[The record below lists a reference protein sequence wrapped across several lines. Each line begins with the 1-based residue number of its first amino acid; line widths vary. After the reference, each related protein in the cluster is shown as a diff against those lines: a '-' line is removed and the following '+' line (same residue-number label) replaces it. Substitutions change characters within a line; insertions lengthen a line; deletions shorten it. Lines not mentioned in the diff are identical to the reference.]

1 MIVSKFANR
10 AIAFIANDEQD
21 RDKNYLNMRVKMNDR
36 ENLLSLLRK
45 TGYERMPVHF
55 SMTPDIEK
63 RFYEYTEKTGYQV
76 PASPFAG
83 IPGSELLN
91 PMPHESWKR
100 YYMQDFAPGTSFD
113 RYGVAREPGSAQ
125 CMHMTRMHHPL
136 ERMTTLEELKA
147 YPFPRL
153 SAKVS
158 AAQKLAVKQAHS
170 RGKFALG
177 GAECSVWETAWAAR
191 GMEVLMM
198 DMLADEEPAC
208 FVLDKVT
215 NNTGTSVVNFAKA
228 GADGIMLGDDIGMQK
243 TIMMSGDLYRKYL
256 KPRLK
261 KIIDAARAVKPDII
275 IFYHSCG
282 YVVPFIEDLIEAGI
296 DVLNPV
302 QPECMD
308 FKELFR
314 QYSRRLS
321 FSGTLGTQTL
331 MPFGTPEE
339 IKNEITDR
347 LDFVGPKGGLLIC
360 PTHVLEPEV
369 PVENIVAFIDA
380 CKAYVNKG

>member
-1 MIVSKFANR
+1 MN
-10 AIAFIANDEQD
+10 N
-21 RDKNYLNMRVKMNDR
+21 MNDR
-36 ENLLSLLRK
+36 ENMLSLLRR

-63 RFYEYTEKTGYQV
+63 RFHAYVEKNGYRV
-76 PASPFAG
+76 PSSPFAN
-83 IPGSELLN
+83 IPGSKLLN
-91 PMPHESWKR
+91 PMPQESWKC
-100 YYMQDFAPGTSFD
+100 YYTQDFAPGTRFD
-113 RYGVAREPGSAQ
+113 NYGVAREPGSAE

-136 ERMTTLEELKA
+136 EKMTTLDELKD

-153 SAKVS
+153 SAIAS
-158 AAQKLAVKQAHS
+158 AAQKLAVKQAHI

-177 GAECSVWETAWAAR
+177 GAECSIWETAWYAR
-191 GMEVLMM
+191 GMEMLMM
-198 DMLADEEPAC
+198 DMLADEELAC
-208 FVLDKVT
+208 FVLDTVT
-215 NNTGTSVVNFAKA
+215 RNTVTSAVNFAKA

-243 TIMMSGDLYRKYL
+243 TIMMSEDLYRRYL

-261 KIIDAARAVKPDII
+261 KIIDSARAIKPDII

-282 YVVPFIEDLIEAGI
+282 YVIPFIEDLIEAGI

-302 QPECMD
+302 QPECMN
-308 FKELFR
+308 FEALFNE
-314 QYSRRLS
+314 YGKRLS

-331 MPFGTPEE
+331 MPFGTPED
-339 IKNEITDR
+339 IKNEIKNR